1 MATNK
6 IFLILFIGIF
16 FISFVNAEGIGK
28 ICIDVDPPSAPL
40 NLAVSGEVGNIILSW
55 NAATD
60 IPACSGIS
68 HYVIS
73 RNGNDNEIGKVNG
86 TVLSF
91 VDKDNLSP
99 GSYNY
104 TVYAVDKVGHN
115 KGASI
120 RNDII
125 LSQPSKPSGGGGGG
139 GRVTGGG
146 AGTSY
151 ICEPNWQC
159 SDWSACVNGQQTRTC
174 TDIAECGTD
183 YLKPET
189 LRACSEEQQQIQ
201 EITPTGQGITGAV
214 IGFVKSPTGI
224 ITIFTSLIAI
234 AGAFIV
240 IKLNLLKRK

>member
-1 MATNK
+1 MKK
-6 IFLILFIGIF
+6 IFLIIFGIF
-16 FISFVNAEGIGK
+16 LINLISAFS
-28 ICIDVDPPSAPL
+28 ICVDKTPPSPPS

-60 IPACSGIS
+60 IPACSGIDY
-68 HYVIS
+68 YVIN

-125 LSQPSKPSGGGGGG
+125 LSQPSQPSGGGA
-139 GRVTGGG
+139 RVTGGG

-151 ICEPNWQC
+151 VCEPNWQC

-189 LRACSEEQQQIQ
+189 LRACSEQQKTE

-234 AGAFIV
+234 VGAFIV